1 MPTRPLVYADN
12 PILRRKSHRV
22 EKVTPALRSLIED
35 MIETMR
41 AANGIGLA
49 AIQIGV
55 PERVIV
61 VELPAEADEE
71 EEEEEGEAEAR
82 PKQLYVV
89 INPEIRRASA
99 EMEEGVEGCLSVPG
113 WAGEVPRHLA
123 VTVKGMDIKGK
134 PVRLKAEG
142 LLARVLQHEI
152 DHCDGILFIDRIE
165 DPEKIW
171 QVTAGEEE
179 AAEASQE
186 RPGGPRGPVPAE

>member
-12 PILRRKSHRV
+12 PILRRKSRRV
-22 EKVTPALRSLIED
+22 QQVTPALRALIDD

-49 AIQIGV
+49 AVQIGV

-61 VELPAEADEE
+61 VELPVETEDDDEDEAD
-71 EEEEEGEAEAR
+71 AR
-82 PKQLYVV
+82 PKQLYVL

-113 WAGEVPRHLA
+113 WAGEVPRHMA
-123 VTVKGMDIKGK
+123 VTVRGLDAKGK
-134 PVRLKAEG
+134 PLRLKAEG

-152 DHCDGILFIDRIE
+152 DHCEGILFIDRIE
-165 DPEKIW
+165 DPEKVW
-171 QVTAGEEE
+171 QVTVGEEE
-179 AAEASQE
+179 AAEAGQRGGPKSRSQE
-186 RPGGPRGPVPAE
+186 

>member
-22 EKVTPALRSLIED
+22 ERVTPALRALIED

-49 AIQIGV
+49 AIQVGV

-61 VELPAEADEE
+61 VELPAEAEE
-71 EEEEEGEAEAR
+71 DEEEGEAEAR

-113 WAGEVPRHLA
+113 WAGEVSRHLA
-123 VTVKGMDIKGK
+123 VTVKGMDVKGK

-186 RPGGPRGPVPAE
+186 RPEGPRGPVPAE